1 MSEGTAIF
9 ATVCCVAIVASCRG
23 EERANSTTN
32 TTAKMAFLTR
42 EGCANTAIMREHL
55 DAALRSL
62 NLPVSYAVIN
72 LDTLPDTDA
81 RSGYPTPTVLLGN
94 RDLFGMPE
102 PPVPHP
108 PAT

>member
-1 MSEGTAIF
+1 MGKP
-9 ATVCCVAIVASCRG
+9 
-23 EERANSTTN
+23 STDPN
-32 TTAKMAFLTR
+32 VQLAFLTR
-42 EGCANTAIMREHL
+42 DGCANTAVMRQNL

-62 NLPVSYAVIN
+62 SLPANYDVVN
-72 LDTLPDTDA
+72 LDTVSESDA
-81 RSGYPTPTVLLGN
+81 RSGYPTPTVLFAN